1 MRAAFAAGGVLI
13 VGGWVDAKKSVGYVD
28 WALLLLVGSAL
39 GVSKAITNSG
49 LASYAGNA
57 IRESGMSASTSLYV
71 LYGFT
76 MVYTALCAWGR
87 WKFLVFFIGTLFS
100 AEIWGPGCLR
110 PSESSM
116 KKRSPMKVE
125 TDALYT
131 NFSDGPRVNTFLQTS
146 SCFS

>member
-39 GVSKAITNSG
+39 GLSKAISNSG
-49 LASYAGNA
+49 LAGYAGNA

-76 MVYTALCAWGR
+76 MVCTALGTPGR
-87 WKFLVFFIGTLFS
+87 
-100 AEIWGPGCLR
+100 
-110 PSESSM
+110 
-116 KKRSPMKVE
+116 
-125 TDALYT
+125 
-131 NFSDGPRVNTFLQTS
+131 
-146 SCFS
+146 